1 MNYTW
6 DFAAVLSRSDL
17 LLEGAKGTLEVTG
30 LSLAMAVPFGLVL
43 ALLRIQ
49 PNPIISR
56 LAVIYIDFFRSS
68 SQFVLVF
75 WFFYALPILLHLDL
89 DALTAGALAV
99 AAHFS
104 ALFAEVFRDGITSIH
119 KGQWEA
125 AKAVGLSRRATLRHV
140 ILPQAIRR
148 IFPLLFAQIIELT
161 KATSF
166 VSAVGFGEL
175 SFQAARIA
183 AVTYR
188 PLETFVVVAAIY
200 FVPIFIVSQGV
211 RLYERR
217 LAYLQA

>member
-17 LLEGAKGTLEVTG
+17 LLEGAKGTLQVTA
-30 LSLAMAVPFGLVL
+30 LSLAIAVPLGLFL
-43 ALLRIQ
+43 ALMRIL

-56 LAVIYIDFFRSS
+56 LAIVYIDFFRSS

-89 DALTAGALAV
+89 DALTAGSLAV

-104 ALFAEVFRDGITSIH
+104 ALFAEVFRAGITSIH

-125 AKAVGLSRRATLRHV
+125 AKAVGLSRPATLRHV

-188 PLETFVVVAAIY
+188 PLETFVVVALIY
-200 FVPIFIVSQGV
+200 FVPIFIVSQCV